1 MAYQINKTDGTIVAT
16 VADGQVDTLS
26 TDLTLIGKNY
36 SGFGEALN
44 EDLVK
49 LLENFAST
57 STPTH
62 PIRGQIWFDTSE
74 NKLKVYNGIS
84 FVPVSSATISNT
96 QPDTLAIGDL
106 WFDNTAA
113 QLYFFDG
120 TSPILLGPAYS
131 STQGLSGLKVESILD
146 TLNQTKV
153 ITYFYN
159 NGILLGI
166 FAKDSFTPKT
176 DIVGYTGSIEP
187 GFNAGT
193 LPGIKFNVTCTNAE
207 QLGGTPAT
215 TYVRSD
221 TSNAINGQLR
231 ITTDLGIVVGS
242 AGQMSL
248 YVTAGDIYMSNASTD
263 KSLILNV
270 RKGIAQENAI
280 AIDAANRVVSIYN
293 GYTDSVTNIGGDL
306 IVTGNLT
313 VEGSTTTLNTTDL
326 IVEDKNIVIA
336 SVDSP
341 TDTTADGAGITI
353 KGTTDKTVLYSE
365 SDNWLDISE
374 TVNLASGKAVYIDGT
389 LAINGNS
396 LGSAITSIPG
406 VTSFG
411 KQTVINV
418 GPGAT
423 LDPAWMRLENNRL
436 STVSSDYDLE
446 LFPDGT
452 GNIVVNGTAQIK
464 ELADP
469 TDLQDAA
476 TKEYVDNTIESRP
489 LVFAMDLSDGKS
501 NTYIIANVLNNLAPV
516 AELRAG
522 TVARILCTLLSN
534 STSSLNINSL
544 PPAISTQAFLTDLSG
559 NSANAMTNI
568 SFPTATIPAPSV
580 STTRIIKVF
589 QIFGGVWSWQSDT
602 VLPA

>member
-1 MAYQINKTDGTIVAT
+1 
-16 VADGQVDTLS
+16 
-26 TDLTLIGKNY
+26 
-36 SGFGEALN
+36 
-44 EDLVK
+44 
-49 LLENFAST
+49 
-57 STPTH
+57 
-62 PIRGQIWFDTSE
+62 
-74 NKLKVYNGIS
+74 
-84 FVPVSSATISNT
+84 
-96 QPDTLAIGDL
+96 
-106 WFDNTAA
+106 
-113 QLYFFDG
+113 
-120 TSPILLGPAYS
+120 
-131 STQGLSGLKVESILD
+131 
-146 TLNQTKV
+146 
-153 ITYFYN
+153 
-159 NGILLGI
+159 
-166 FAKDSFTPKT
+166 
-176 DIVGYTGSIEP
+176 
-187 GFNAGT
+187 
-193 LPGIKFNVTCTNAE
+193 
-207 QLGGTPAT
+207 
-215 TYVRSD
+215 
-221 TSNAINGQLR
+221 
-231 ITTDLGIVVGS
+231 
-242 AGQMSL
+242 MSL

-341 TDTTADGAGITI
+341 TNTTADGAGITI

-374 TVNLASGKAVYIDGT
+374 TVNLASGKAVYIGGT
-389 LAINGNS
+389 LVINGNS

-436 STVSSDYDLE
+436 STVSSNYDLE

-476 TKEYVDNTIESRP
+476 TKEYVDSTIESRP

-516 AELRAG
+516 AEFRAG

-544 PPAISTQAFLTDLSG
+544 PPSLSTSAFLTDLSG
-559 NSANAMTNI
+559 SSANAVTNI
-568 SFPTATIPAPSV
+568 SFPNATIPAPSV

-589 QIFGGVWSWQSDT
+589 QIFGGVWTWQSDT